1 MPRKSKTQLE
11 QEHIFAMDN
20 LVNLVSGLG
29 TDKDKRFHSR
39 FVASAFGD
47 EQLSTLYEESWLH
60 GQAIDLPVDD
70 ATRKWRT
77 IKTADENI
85 DKLHEVEAVLN
96 LQSQVNE
103 AAKWGRLYGGAL
115 QIWYVD
121 GTGKMEEPLE
131 LNRIRQGAT
140 VISHVLEKSEV
151 RAGDLDKDALS
162 PNFGYPEFY
171 MINGKE
177 RIHHTRCIR
186 YDGLK
191 LSRKRRRRN
200 KGWNRSIIPRMHEA
214 LRDAASFA
222 AAVVAMTNEAKFDI
236 LAIKGLFE
244 KIVNDHQREALI
256 KRLKS
261 LDTLKSILNMVVID
275 SDKEKLTT
283 RELTFSG
290 VASVF
295 PSIMSMA
302 SAASNIPVTRLFG
315 TSAKGLNAT
324 GEGDLRDYFNGVE
337 SEQEIIYRPRIN
349 AADRIWV
356 PTVLGQFP
364 SDWSYKFDN
373 LWIMT
378 ELEEAQAAKTRA
390 EQDAT
395 LITSEVIDPSHAA
408 ERLRNAEEYPGI
420 DDAYIDTLK
429 ELEQEAGQPAPI
441 GTEELELGEF

>member
-1 MPRKSKTQLE
+1 
-11 QEHIFAMDN
+11 
-20 LVNLVSGLG
+20 
-29 TDKDKRFHSR
+29 
-39 FVASAFGD
+39 
-47 EQLSTLYEESWLH
+47 
-60 GQAIDLPVDD
+60 
-70 ATRKWRT
+70 
-77 IKTADENI
+77 
-85 DKLHEVEAVLN
+85 
-96 LQSQVNE
+96 
-103 AAKWGRLYGGAL
+103 
-115 QIWYVD
+115 
-121 GTGKMEEPLE
+121 
-131 LNRIRQGAT
+131 
-140 VISHVLEKSEV
+140 
-151 RAGDLDKDALS
+151 
-162 PNFGYPEFY
+162 
-171 MINGKE
+171 
-177 RIHHTRCIR
+177 
-186 YDGLK
+186 
-191 LSRKRRRRN
+191 
-200 KGWNRSIIPRMHEA
+200 
-214 LRDAASFA
+214 
-222 AAVVAMTNEAKFDI
+222 
-236 LAIKGLFE
+236 
-244 KIVNDHQREALI
+244 
-256 KRLKS
+256 
-261 LDTLKSILNMVVID
+261 
-275 SDKEKLTT
+275 
-283 RELTFSG
+283 
-290 VASVF
+290 
-295 PSIMSMA
+295 MSMA

>member
-1 MPRKSKTQLE
+1 MPRKSKAQLE

-29 TDKDKRFHSR
+29 TDKDKRLHSR

-77 IKTADENI
+77 IQTADEDI
-85 DKLHEVEAVLN
+85 DKLHEAEQSLN

-115 QIWYVD
+115 QIWYVE
-121 GTGKMEEPLE
+121 GTGEMKEPLE
-131 LNRIRQGAT
+131 LNRIRRGANI
-140 VISHVLEKSEV
+140 ISHVLEKSEV
-151 RAGDLDKDALS
+151 RAGELTTDALS
-162 PNFGYPEFY
+162 KNFGYPEY
-171 MINGKE
+171 YTVGNEK
-177 RIHHTRCIR
+177 IHHTRCIR
-186 YDGLK
+186 YDGLV
-191 LSRKRRRRN
+191 LSRKRRRKN
-200 KGWNRSIIPRMHEA
+200 KGWNRSIIPRMYEA

-261 LDTLKSILNMVVID
+261 LDSLKSILNMVVID
-275 SDKEKLTT
+275 SDKEKLST

-324 GEGDLRDYFNGVE
+324 GEGDLRDYFNTVE
-337 SEQEIIYRPRIN
+337 SEQENMYRPRIN

-390 EQDAT
+390 EQDGI
-395 LITSEVIDPSHAA
+395 LITHEVIDPSHAA
-408 ERLRNAEEYPGI
+408 ERLRAAEEYPGI

-429 ELEQEAGQPAPI
+429 ELEQEAGQPAPVE
-441 GTEELELGEF
+441 TEELELGEF